1 MEDIRMTLPTAERG
15 VPEALQSPT
24 RPVSIGFTIGITA
37 GTVALFLS
45 YIGVLSLLLPLQISL
60 LAPTNKVAVFSLF
73 TGISVLLAIIAN
85 PLGGALSDR
94 TTSRF
99 GRRRP
104 WIFVGAVLMA
114 VSLFIMWRASSLALL
129 FVGWCGIQIFSNVA
143 LAAITGTIPDQV
155 PENQRGTISGI
166 YGLAIPLAGIL
177 GAIIVGVVFKAAP
190 TNSYLVMIVFVLLAN
205 IPLALFLHD
214 KTLPKG
220 FPPAFRLGEFL
231 KDFWI
236 DPRKYPDFGWAWL
249 SRFIPSIG
257 SFMATIYMVYY
268 LQDAVKY
275 PSPVQGASTFTIIS
289 TVVIIVS
296 TLIGGFLSDRFQ
308 RRKIFV
314 IVSVILLAVSLF
326 LLAFFQTWPFVRI
339 AAAVLGLGFGSFLA
353 VDIAIITLVLPS
365 AESRAKDMGVA
376 NIASTLPQAL
386 VPVIAGAILGLSH
399 SYTLLFFI
407 TGIIVLLG
415 SIVVVPIK
423 AIR

>member
-1 MEDIRMTLPTAERG
+1 
-15 VPEALQSPT
+15 
-24 RPVSIGFTIGITA
+24 
-37 GTVALFLS
+37 
-45 YIGVLSLLLPLQISL
+45 
-60 LAPTNKVAVFSLF
+60 
-73 TGISVLLAIIAN
+73 
-85 PLGGALSDR
+85 
-94 TTSRF
+94 
-99 GRRRP
+99 
-104 WIFVGAVLMA
+104 MA

-129 FVGWCGIQIFSNVA
+129 FVGWCGIQLFSNFA

-190 TNSYLVMIVFVLLAN
+190 TNSYLVMIVLVLLTN

-220 FPPAFRLGEFL
+220 FPPPFRLWEFL
-231 KDFWI
+231 KGFWI
-236 DPRKYPDFGWAWL
+236 DPRRYPDFGWAWL

-257 SFMATIYMVYY
+257 SFMATTYMLYY

-275 PSPVQGASTFTIIS
+275 ASPVQGASTFTIIS
-289 TVVIIVS
+289 TGVVIVS
-296 TLIGGFLSDRFQ
+296 TLLGGFLSDRFQ

-314 IVSVILLAVSLF
+314 IVAVILLAVSMF
-326 LLAFFQTWPFVRI
+326 LLAFFQTWQFVRI
-339 AAAVLGLGFGSFLA
+339 AAAVLGFGFGAFLA

-376 NIASTLPQAL
+376 NIASTLPQVL

-399 SYTLLFFI
+399 SYTLLFLV

-415 SIVVVPIK
+415 SIVVLPIK
-423 AIR
+423 AVR